1 METMNQDVS
10 LRPLEYDDATMIQH
24 YASDTKLAA
33 ICNIPH
39 PYPTNGGKMFVQE
52 RLMNQETS
60 ASYPLA
66 VLTSG
71 ELIGVMSLN
80 AIDQKRCSAELAYWI
95 AVPFW
100 ERGCATMAV
109 RLVIALAFAGLHLR
123 TLESTCLE
131 KNPAACHVLEKAGFI
146 VDQEIH
152 YARPPSRFAGQ
163 ALRLFRLRREDWI
176 AQGETHPN
184 NS

>member
-1 METMNQDVS
+1 MATMNPDVS

-24 YASDTKLAA
+24 YASDTRLAA

-52 RLMNQETS
+52 RLMDQETG

-100 ERGCATMAV
+100 GRGYATMAV

-123 TLESTCLE
+123 TLESACLE
-131 KNPAACHVLEKAGFI
+131 KNPTACHVLEKAGFI

-152 YARPPSRFAGQ
+152 HARPPSRFAGQ